1 MKQFRRM
8 KVYQY
13 KATVERIVDGDTI
26 EFNVDL
32 GFRIYSKIMVRLLG
46 VDTPEVYGVK
56 HDSDEYRRGKIAT
69 ENTKNWIDQNGP
81 VFLLTTEKGT
91 GKYGRW
97 LGIVTPVNGGKTL
110 NDVIL
115 ETEIS

>member
-1 MKQFRRM
+1 M
-8 KVYQY
+8 YDY
-13 KATVERIVDGDTI
+13 KATVERVVDGDTI

-32 GFRIYSKIMVRLLG
+32 GFRIYSKIMVRLLN

-56 HDSDEYRRGKIAT
+56 HDSDEYRRGKIASA
-69 ENTKNWIDQNGP
+69 NTQSWLDEKGP
-81 VFLLTTEKGT
+81 IFFLTTEKGT

-97 LGIVTPVNGGKTL
+97 LAIVKPLDGSKSL

-115 ETEIS
+115 ETVIV